1 MTLLS
6 SSRVKLAWV
15 AVLGALVLSSPTQAA
30 TIFEN
35 VWVPDNGGVCSFST
49 TCAAA
54 TEGGDDYAAN
64 QFSVGAATTALSA
77 SFTILDR
84 GTVATAA
91 NWAIYADVAGSPGG
105 SALFSGTSGI
115 ASTVNGGNGIRV
127 VFIVSTNR
135 ASTSRRRVW
144 VSGVY
149 WLAIQAV
156 SSVCQYISRLLQPEG
171 RRRRR
176 TMVAPPGGLTTKVGQ
191 YDVVSLS
198 AFMILR
204 SAQRRS
210 RPRSHS
216 SRPASVPWVCSA
228 GAGSGRLPLSQPNQ
242 KH

>member
-6 SSRVKLAWV
+6 LSRVKLAWV

-54 TEGGDDYAAN
+54 TAGGDDYAAN

-115 ASTVNGGNGIRV
+115 ASTVHLGTESGGFYSVDKQSFNITPSGLG
-127 VFIVSTNR
+127 
-135 ASTSRRRVW
+135 
-144 VSGVY
+144 SGVY

-156 SSVCQYISRLLQPEG
+156 SSDVNTFLALTAGGPSAETHDGGTTWGADYEG
-171 RRRRR
+171 WPDG
-176 TMVAPPGGLTTKVGQ
+176 VAFGL
-191 YDVVSLS
+191 YDSPIGATPL
-198 AFMILR
+198 
-204 SAQRRS
+204 
-210 RPRSHS
+210 
-216 SRPASVPWVCSA
+216 PAA
-228 GAGSGRLPLSQPNQ
+228 LPLFATGLGALGLLGWRR
-242 KH
+242 KRKVLAA